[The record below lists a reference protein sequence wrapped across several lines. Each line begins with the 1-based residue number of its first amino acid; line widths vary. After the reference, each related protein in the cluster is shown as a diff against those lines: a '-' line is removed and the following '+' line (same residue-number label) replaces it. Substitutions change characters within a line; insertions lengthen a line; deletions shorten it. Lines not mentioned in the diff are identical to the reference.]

1 MGLYTWSPS
10 IPDLARQL
18 GFDPWPMLWGRNQID
33 EFTKTVTAGYANVVL
48 GFNEPDQAGQS
59 NLSPQDAAGLW
70 KQYIQPLKSQGYKL
84 VTPAVTSDPNAKQW
98 MKDFFAA
105 CDGCT
110 FDAQA
115 VHWYDT
121 SFDNFKSYINDYHNL
136 FNLPIWVTEFA
147 YQSFTGGAQG
157 SLSQIQDFMGQATS
171 YMESQDWV
179 EFYCW
184 FGAMHDMQNVNPL
197 NQLMAGDGGLTDL
210 GHQFISS

>member
-1 MGLYTWSPS
+1 
-10 IPDLARQL
+10 
-18 GFDPWPMLWGRNQID
+18 
-33 EFTKTVTAGYANVVL
+33 
-48 GFNEPDQAGQS
+48 
-59 NLSPQDAAGLW
+59 
-70 KQYIQPLKSQGYKL
+70 
-84 VTPAVTSDPNAKQW
+84 

-110 FDAQA
+110 VSLSRSLICCCDINILSQFDAQA

-147 YQSFTGGAQG
+147 YQVCIFFFVTSSPFSSGQQSFTGGAQG

-171 YMESQDWV
+171 YMDSQDWV
-179 EFYCW
+179 EYYCW

-197 NQLMAGDGGLTDL
+197 NQLMASDGGLTDL
-210 GHQFISS
+210 GRQFLSS